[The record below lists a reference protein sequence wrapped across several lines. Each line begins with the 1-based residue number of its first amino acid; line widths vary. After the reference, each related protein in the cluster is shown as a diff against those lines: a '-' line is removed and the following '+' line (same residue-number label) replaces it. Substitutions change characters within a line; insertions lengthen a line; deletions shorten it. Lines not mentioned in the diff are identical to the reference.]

1 MWKYIIFR
9 VPEESIL
16 GFILF
21 NIFIADLFLI
31 VNDIGLVS
39 YTDDDII
46 YRSNN
51 CVDYVIASLTESVK
65 IFFNNQMD
73 LQQEGNTEI

>member
-31 VNDIGLVS
+31 VNDIGFVS